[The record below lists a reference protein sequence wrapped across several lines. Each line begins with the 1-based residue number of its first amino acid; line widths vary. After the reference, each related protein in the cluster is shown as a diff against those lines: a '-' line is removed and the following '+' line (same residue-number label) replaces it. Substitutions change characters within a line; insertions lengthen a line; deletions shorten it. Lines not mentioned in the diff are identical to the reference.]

1 MYKVAGSV
9 GAALL
14 YLTLGKQYP
23 LSVLGGEFASYPY
36 SVDSSIIPSVLV
48 FSRESTLAHNNGHA
62 HNNCVINLLRH
73 FEITVLMLNMY
84 RQQQRCRHCH
94 SAKWMKI
101 FERLILV

>member
-62 HNNCVINLLRH
+62 HNNCVIIYYCSYV
-73 FEITVLMLNMY
+73 EYVP
-84 RQQQRCRHCH
+84 
-94 SAKWMKI
+94 SATTMSTLSQCQMDEDIWKTNSCMTP
-101 FERLILV
+101 LYL